1 MKKKLLLKKQWRFCS
16 KTSAQK
22 KTAFKQFS
30 HEIILEVINMKRLK
44 MTPSEAI
51 VETLLAENVDHV
63 CGIVGSAFM
72 DMLDLFPTAGI
83 KFIPVRHEQSAAH
96 MEDAY
101 SRVSGRCGVVVGQN
115 GPGITNMVTSVAAA
129 NMGHTPLVIISP
141 SAGTPT
147 IGWDGF
153 QECDQVS
160 VFRAIT
166 KAVVR
171 VPHPKRAADCLRTA
185 FRIAYADRGAVLYD
199 IPRDYFYGELEDKIL
214 KPSQYRVDARG
225 CGSIEQLDRAAELL
239 SKAKNPVI
247 VSGRG
252 VVDADALNI
261 VKAIAE
267 HLTAPVAVTYLHND
281 AFYGDHPLFVGPI
294 GYMGSKAAMKIL
306 AKADVMLAIGT
317 RLSVFGTLPQ
327 YDINYFPENAKII
340 QVDINP
346 KHIARTHPIEVGIIG
361 DAKEAS
367 AEIMRRLKAMD
378 KGRKPDAKR
387 LEVVAKEKEIWEK
400 EIVDLAMVDGNPI
413 NPRRVLLEISRAL
426 PANAIVTTD
435 IGNVASTAN
444 SYLKFTQ
451 PRRHIAALTFGNT
464 GFAYPAALGAQLA
477 DPKAPVVAIIG
488 DGAWGMSLHEVS
500 TAVEHNIPVVA
511 CVFRNMWWGAEAK
524 NQVDFYNN
532 RFIGVD
538 IPTPES
544 FVPAAKALGANS
556 LQVSRPQDIREAFE
570 SCINSHK
577 PTVLEFLVDGK
588 QLAPPFRKDALALPT
603 RLLPK
608 YAHLDHRNW

>member
-1 MKKKLLLKKQWRFCS
+1 MDK
-16 KTSAQK
+16 
-22 KTAFKQFS
+22 
-30 HEIILEVINMKRLK
+30 VK

-51 VETLLAENVDHV
+51 VETLLGEGVDHL

-72 DMLDLFPTAGI
+72 DMLDLFPAAGI

-101 SRVSGRCGVVVGQN
+101 CRVTGRAGVVVGQN

-185 FRIAYADRGAVLYD
+185 FRLAYAERGAVLYD
-199 IPRDYFYGELEDKIL
+199 IPRDYFYGELEERIL

-225 CGSIEQLDRAAELL
+225 CGSLESIAQAARLL
-239 SKAKNPVI
+239 AKAKKPVI

-252 VVDADALNI
+252 AVDADALEFI
-261 VKAIAE
+261 KAIAE

-281 AFYGDHPLFVGPI
+281 AFYGNHPLFTGPI
-294 GYMGSKAAMKIL
+294 GYMGSKAAMHILSEADVIL
-306 AKADVMLAIGT
+306 AVGT

-340 QVDINP
+340 QIDINP
-346 KHIARTHPIEVGIIG
+346 KHIARTHPVEIGIIG
-361 DAKEAS
+361 DAKEATVEILKRLR
-367 AEIMRRLKAMD
+367 AEDGARQ
-378 KGRKPDAKR
+378 PDAKR
-387 LEVVAKEKEIWEK
+387 LSEVAREKQIWEE
-400 EIVDLAMVDGNPI
+400 EIIKSAMLDGNPI

-426 PANAIVTTD
+426 PDDAIVTTD

-444 SYLKFTQ
+444 SYLKFNK
-451 PRRHIAALTFGNT
+451 PRKHIAALTFGNT
-464 GFAYPAALGAQLA
+464 GFAYPAALGAQIGCP
-477 DPKAPVVAIIG
+477 DAPVIAIIG

-500 TAVEHNIPVVA
+500 TAVEHNLPVVA

-544 FVPAAKALGANS
+544 FVPAAQALGA
-556 LQVSRPQDIREAFE
+556 QGVRVERVADIREAFDMCLK
-570 SCINSHK
+570 SRK
-577 PTVLEFLVDGK
+577 PTVLEFVVDGR

>member
-1 MKKKLLLKKQWRFCS
+1 MEK
-16 KTSAQK
+16 
-22 KTAFKQFS
+22 
-30 HEIILEVINMKRLK
+30 VK

-51 VETLLAENVDHV
+51 VETLLAEGVDHV

-72 DMLDLFPTAGI
+72 DMLDLFPSAGI

-101 SRVSGRCGVVVGQN
+101 CRVTGRCGVVTGQN

-129 NMGHTPLVIISP
+129 NMGHTPLVILSP

-153 QECDQVS
+153 QECDQMS
-160 VFRAIT
+160 VFKSIT

-185 FRIAYADRGAVLYD
+185 FRVAYAERGAVLYD
-199 IPRDYFYGELEDKIL
+199 IPRDYFYGELEERIL

-225 CGSIEQLDRAAELL
+225 CGSQASLDQAAALL
-239 SKAKNPVI
+239 SRAKKPVI

-252 VVDADALNI
+252 VVDADALDI

-281 AFYGDHPLFVGPI
+281 AFYGNHPLAVGPI
-294 GYMGSKAAMKIL
+294 GYMGSKAAMKTL
-306 AKADVMLAIGT
+306 AEADVMLAIGT

-340 QVDINP
+340 QIDINP
-346 KHIARTHPIEVGIIG
+346 KHIARTHPIEVGIVG
-361 DAKEAS
+361 DAKDATV
-367 AEIMRRLKAMD
+367 EILKRLKAAD
-378 KGRKPDAKR
+378 GSRKPDAAR
-387 LEVVAKEKEIWEK
+387 LAAVAKEKQIWEK

-426 PANAIVTTD
+426 PDNAIVTTD

-444 SYLKFTQ
+444 SYLKFNQ
-451 PRRHIAALTFGNT
+451 SRRHIAALTFGNT
-464 GFAYPAALGAQLA
+464 GFAYPAALGAQIACPA
-477 DPKAPVVAIIG
+477 DPVVAIIG

-500 TAVEHNIPVVA
+500 TAVEHNLPVVA

-524 NQVDFYNN
+524 NQVDFYND
-532 RFIGVD
+532 RFVGVD

-544 FVPAAKALGANS
+544 FVPVAKAMGANG
-556 LQVSRPQDIREAFE
+556 VRVDRVEDIREAFE
-570 SCINSHK
+570 ACIKSRK

-588 QLAPPFRKDALALPT
+588 QLAPPFRKDALMLPT

-608 YAHLDHRNW
+608 YAHLDHHNWYKGGVHDL

>member
-1 MKKKLLLKKQWRFCS
+1 MEK
-16 KTSAQK
+16 
-22 KTAFKQFS
+22 
-30 HEIILEVINMKRLK
+30 IK

-51 VETLLAENVDHV
+51 VETLLAEGVDHV

-72 DMLDLFPTAGI
+72 DMLDLFPAAGI

-101 SRVSGRCGVVVGQN
+101 SRVTGRAGVVTGQN

-129 NMGHTPLVIISP
+129 NMGHTPLVVISP

-153 QECDQVS
+153 QECDQMS
-160 VFRAIT
+160 VFRSVT

-185 FRIAYADRGAVLYD
+185 FRLAYAERGAVLYD
-199 IPRDYFYGELEDKIL
+199 IPRDYFYGEIEERIL
-214 KPSQYRVDARG
+214 RPSQYRVDKRG
-225 CGSIEQLDRAAELL
+225 CGSLESIDQAVKLLAA
-239 SKAKNPVI
+239 AKKPVI

-252 VVDADALNI
+252 VVDADALEI

-267 HLTAPVAVTYLHND
+267 HLSAPVAVTYLHND
-281 AFYGDHPLFVGPI
+281 AFYGNHPLYVGPI
-294 GYMGSKAAMKIL
+294 GYMGSKAAMKL
-306 AKADVMLAIGT
+306 MAEADVMLAIGT

-340 QVDINP
+340 QIDINP
-346 KHIARTHPIEVGIIG
+346 KHIARTHPIEIGIIG
-361 DAKEAS
+361 DAKDAS
-367 AEIMRRLKAMD
+367 LEILKRLKAMN
-378 KGRKPDAKR
+378 GNRKPDTSR
-387 LEVVAKEKEIWEK
+387 MEQVTKEKQAWEK
-400 EIVDLAMVDGNPI
+400 EIVDVAMIGGNPI
-413 NPRRVLLEISRAL
+413 NPRLVLLEISRAL
-426 PANAIVTTD
+426 PDNAIVTTD

-444 SYLKFTQ
+444 SYLKFNQ
-451 PRRHIAALTFGNT
+451 PRKHIAALTFDNT
-464 GFAYPAALGAQLA
+464 GFAYPAALGAQIGCP
-477 DPKAPVVAIIG
+477 DSPVIAIIG

-500 TAVEHNIPVVA
+500 TAVEHNLPVLA

-524 NQVDFYNN
+524 NQIDFYNN

-538 IPTPES
+538 ILTPES
-544 FVPAAKALGANS
+544 FIPAAKALGAQG
-556 LQVSRPQDIREAFE
+556 LRVERPSDIRDAFVE
-570 SCINSHK
+570 CLKNRK

-603 RLLPK
+603 RLLSK
-608 YAHLDHRNW
+608 YAHLDYRNWMDM

>member
-1 MKKKLLLKKQWRFCS
+1 MDK
-16 KTSAQK
+16 
-22 KTAFKQFS
+22 
-30 HEIILEVINMKRLK
+30 VK

-51 VETLLAENVDHV
+51 VETLLAEGVDHV

-72 DMLDLFPTAGI
+72 DMLDLFPAAGI

-101 SRVSGRCGVVVGQN
+101 CRVTGRAGVVAGQN

-166 KAVVR
+166 KAIVR

-185 FRIAYADRGAVLYD
+185 FRLAYAERGAVLYD
-199 IPRDYFYGELEDKIL
+199 IPRDYFYGELEERIL

-225 CGSIEQLDRAAELL
+225 CGSLESIAQAARLL
-239 SKAKNPVI
+239 TKAKKPVI

-252 VVDADALNI
+252 VVDADALEFI
-261 VKAIAE
+261 KAIAE

-281 AFYGDHPLFVGPI
+281 AFYGNHPLFVGPI
-294 GYMGSKAAMKIL
+294 GYMGSKAAMHILSEADVIL
-306 AKADVMLAIGT
+306 AVGT

-340 QVDINP
+340 QIDINP

-361 DAKEAS
+361 DAKES
-367 AEIMRRLKAMD
+367 TVEILKRLRAEDGA
-378 KGRKPDAKR
+378 RKPDAKR
-387 LEVVAKEKEIWEK
+387 LSDVAREKQIWEK
-400 EIVDLAMVDGNPI
+400 EIIDLAMVEGKPI
-413 NPRRVLLEISRAL
+413 NPRRVLLEISRSL
-426 PANAIVTTD
+426 PDDAIVTTD
-435 IGNVASTAN
+435 IGNIASTAN
-444 SYLKFTQ
+444 SYFKFNK
-451 PRRHIAALTFGNT
+451 PRKHIAALTFGNT
-464 GFAYPAALGAQLA
+464 GFAYPAALGAQIGCP
-477 DPKAPVVAIIG
+477 DAPVIAIIG

-500 TAVEHNIPVVA
+500 TAVEHSLPVVA

-544 FVPAAKALGANS
+544 FVPAAKALGAEAVRVDR
-556 LQVSRPQDIREAFE
+556 VSDIKDALD
-570 SCINSHK
+570 SCLKSRK
-577 PTVLEFLVDGK
+577 PTVLEFVVDGK

-603 RLLPK
+603 RFLPK

>member
-1 MKKKLLLKKQWRFCS
+1 
-16 KTSAQK
+16 
-22 KTAFKQFS
+22 
-30 HEIILEVINMKRLK
+30 
-44 MTPSEAI
+44 
-51 VETLLAENVDHV
+51 
-63 CGIVGSAFM
+63 M
-72 DMLDLFPTAGI
+72 DMLDLFPAAGI

-101 SRVSGRCGVVVGQN
+101 CRVSGRCGVVTGQN

-153 QECDQVS
+153 QECDQMS
-160 VFRAIT
+160 VFRSIT

-185 FRIAYADRGAVLYD
+185 FRTAYADRGAVLYD
-199 IPRDYFYGELEDKIL
+199 IPRDYFYGELEETIL

-225 CGSIEQLDRAAELL
+225 CGSREQLDRAAELL
-239 SKAKNPVI
+239 AKAKKPVI

-252 VVDADALNI
+252 VVDADALDI
-261 VKAIAE
+261 IKAVAE

-281 AFYGDHPLFVGPI
+281 AFYGNHPLSVGPI
-294 GYMGSKAAMKIL
+294 GYMGSKAAMKTL
-306 AKADVMLAIGT
+306 AEADVMLAVGT

-340 QVDINP
+340 QIDINP

-361 DAKEAS
+361 DAQEATV
-367 AEIMRRLKAMD
+367 EILKRLKAMD
-378 KGRKPDAKR
+378 SKRKPDAR
-387 LEVVAKEKEIWEK
+387 RQEAVAKEKKLWEK

-426 PANAIVTTD
+426 PEEAIVTTD

-444 SYLKFTQ
+444 SYLKFNQ
-451 PRRHIAALTFGNT
+451 SRRHIAALTFGNT
-464 GFAYPAALGAQLA
+464 GFAYPAALGAQIA
-477 DPKAPVVAIIG
+477 RPDAPVIAIVG

-500 TAVEHNIPVVA
+500 TAVEHNLPVVA

-524 NQVDFYNN
+524 NQVDFYND

-538 IPTPES
+538 IPTPKS
-544 FVPAAKALGANS
+544 FVPVAKAMGANGV
-556 LQVSRPQDIREAFE
+556 QVQRPEDIREAFDACLK
-570 SCINSHK
+570 SRK

-608 YAHLDHRNW
+608 YAHLDYHNW

>member
-1 MKKKLLLKKQWRFCS
+1 
-16 KTSAQK
+16 
-22 KTAFKQFS
+22 
-30 HEIILEVINMKRLK
+30 

-51 VETLLAENVDHV
+51 VETLLAEGVDHV

-83 KFIPVRHEQSAAH
+83 RFIPVRHEQSAAH
-96 MEDAY
+96 MEDAFC
-101 SRVSGRCGVVVGQN
+101 RVSGRCGVVTGQN

-153 QECDQVS
+153 QECDQMS

-199 IPRDYFYGELEDKIL
+199 IPRDYFYGELEEKIL
-214 KPSQYRVDARG
+214 QPSQYRVDARG
-225 CGSIEQLDRAAELL
+225 CGSIEQLDRAVQLL
-239 SKAKNPVI
+239 KQAKNPVI

-252 VVDADALNI
+252 VVDSDALDI

-281 AFYGDHPLFVGPI
+281 AFYGDHPLSVGPI

-306 AKADVMLAIGT
+306 AQADVMLAIGT

-327 YDINYFPENAKII
+327 YDIDYFPEEAKII

-367 AEIMRRLKAMD
+367 AEILKRLKAID
-378 KGRKPDAKR
+378 GGRKPDIKR
-387 LEVVAKEKEIWEK
+387 LEAVAKEKQIWEK
-400 EIVDLAMVDGNPI
+400 EIVDLAMVDGNPV
-413 NPRRVLLEISRAL
+413 NPRRALLEISRAL
-426 PANAIVTTD
+426 PENAIVTTD
-435 IGNVASTAN
+435 IGNVSSTAN
-444 SYLKFTQ
+444 SYLKFNH
-451 PRRHIAALTFGNT
+451 PRQHIAALTFGNT

-477 DPKAPVVAIIG
+477 KPDAPVVAIIG
-488 DGAWGMSLHEVS
+488 DGAWGMSLHEIS
-500 TAVEHNIPVVA
+500 TAVEHHLPVVA

-524 NQVDFYNN
+524 NQIDFYNN
-532 RFIGVD
+532 RFVGVD
-538 IPTPES
+538 IPNPES
-544 FVPAAKALGANS
+544 FVPAAIALGANGV
-556 LQVSRPQDIREAFE
+556 QVSRVEDIQETFLNAIE
-570 SCINSHK
+570 SRK

-588 QLAPPFRKDALALPT
+588 QLAPPFRKDALALPK
-603 RLLPK
+603 RFLPK
-608 YAHLDHRNW
+608 YAHLDHENWYKGGIHDL